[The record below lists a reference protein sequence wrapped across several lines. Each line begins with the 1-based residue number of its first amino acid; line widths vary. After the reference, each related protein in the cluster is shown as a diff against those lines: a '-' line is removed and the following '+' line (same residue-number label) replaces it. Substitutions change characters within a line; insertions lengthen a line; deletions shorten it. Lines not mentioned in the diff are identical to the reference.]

1 MFFFHKFVQLQN
13 LFKSKQK
20 TEKMVK
26 KLMSSITDLIEEQ
39 ITHQTCI
46 SLPSDLQSFYDKV
59 IYVRSINSRVK
70 SMRKPNKDIAD
81 VNTNSTKRF
90 ARSTVPESD
99 LHQKYKT
106 VGKLLKQFSHLKL
119 RDQVKIFDIK
129 QFLQNHMQLLDD
141 LKSLNSEFVRE
152 ARSVENKNSQEVKS
166 LELEKSA
173 SHISR
178 QYANLLKTTKLIK
191 ATSLTDMGNRMDVI
205 STY

>member
-1 MFFFHKFVQLQN
+1 MIFQN
-13 LFKSKQK
+13 VFKSKQK

-26 KLMSSITDLIEEQ
+26 KLMSSITDLIDEQ

-46 SLPSDLQSFYDKV
+46 TLPSDLQSFYDKV
-59 IYVRSINSRVK
+59 LYVRSINSRVNK
-70 SMRKPNKDIAD
+70 MRKRNKGNGED
-81 VNTNSTKRF
+81 VSKMSAKRI
-90 ARSTVPESD
+90 ARSTIPESD

-106 VGKLLKQFSHLKL
+106 VGKLLKQFGHLKL

-129 QFLQNHMQLLDD
+129 EFLENHIQLLDD
-141 LKSLNSEFVRE
+141 LKTLNSEFVRKS
-152 ARSVENKNSQEVKS
+152 RSVDSKKRDGNGQDVK
-166 LELEKSA
+166 LELDKGS

-191 ATSLTDMGNRMDVI
+191 TTSLTDMDRMDVV

>member
-1 MFFFHKFVQLQN
+1 
-13 LFKSKQK
+13 
-20 TEKMVK
+20 MVK

-46 SLPSDLQSFYDKV
+46 SLPPDLQSFYDKV

-70 SMRKPNKDIAD
+70 SMRKQEYGNAD
-81 VNTNSTKRF
+81 VNKNSTKRI

-99 LHQKYKT
+99 LHQKYRT
-106 VGKLLKQFSHLKL
+106 VGKLLKQFGHLKL
-119 RDQVKIFDIK
+119 RDQVKVFDIK

-152 ARSVENKNSQEVKS
+152 SRSVENQDNGNNNQEMKS
-166 LELEKSA
+166 ELERGA

-178 QYANLLKTTKLIK
+178 EYANLLKTTKLIK
-191 ATSLTDMGNRMDVI
+191 TTSLTDMGRIDVI

>member
-1 MFFFHKFVQLQN
+1 
-13 LFKSKQK
+13 
-20 TEKMVK
+20 
-26 KLMSSITDLIEEQ
+26 MSSITDLIEEQ

-59 IYVRSINSRVK
+59 IYVRSLNSRVNNI
-70 SMRKPNKDIAD
+70 RKPIKSTVD
-81 VNTNSTKRF
+81 VNKNSTRI
-90 ARSTVPESD
+90 ARSTVPETD

-106 VGKLLKQFSHLKL
+106 VGKLLKQFGHLKL

-152 ARSVENKNSQEVKS
+152 SRSVDKKKEGHSNQGTKLV
-166 LELEKSA
+166 ELDKGG

-191 ATSLTDMGNRMDVI
+191 TTSLTDMDRNDLI